1 MSASSTG
8 GGEVDV
14 VADAV
19 LSGVI
24 TSLIFTGVQLLVVT
38 YGFVAFVK
46 GHKGLR
52 HGQLSYQAMSFLLFG
67 LFTSGTLLD
76 AAIYFKRDPLL
87 PSRGKEESR
96 HGFATVCLRILTSLV
111 GEGILLCRCFIM
123 WRDKRWMV
131 WPPSFIYLLTW
142 IFAIFFLVP
151 GQGLRVVAGSS
162 NTSFKSMWLV
172 CSLLVSLMVNTLI
185 SFKLVQARR
194 GSFATPGQ
202 PDQQIREQFGSPS
215 PVAIL
220 VESAVPLTL
229 CGTCYAAMLAVTSA
243 GEPPQILQRK
253 LIANYVFSALYF
265 SFAALSPQ
273 LIILRI
279 SIGRSWDG
287 SLKYGPGPSGQGVVT
302 THGVN
307 SRGVSRISMTN
318 LNNVVP

>member
-24 TSLIFTGVQLLVVT
+24 TSLVFTEGVQLLVVT

-96 HGFATVCLRILTSLV
+96 YGFATVCLRILTSLV

-142 IFAIFFLVP
+142 SAYLVLFAIFFLVP

-194 GSFATPGQ
+194 RSLATPGL

-243 GEPPQILQRK
+243 GEPPQTLQSK
-253 LIANYVFSALYF
+253 LIVNYVFSALYF
-265 SFAALSPQ
+265 SFAVRAAT
-273 LIILRI
+273 ILAD
-279 SIGRSWDG
+279 S
-287 SLKYGPGPSGQGVVT
+287 VT
-302 THGVN
+302 D
-307 SRGVSRISMTN
+307 
-318 LNNVVP
+318 